1 MALSSL
7 RHPTAPQLILLSFAA
22 MILIGACLLSLP
34 IASQSGQSI
43 GFIDALFTATSA
55 NCVTGLVVVNTMTH
69 WTLFGKI
76 VIITLIQLGGLGF
89 MTVATGLMTLLRQ
102 RISLRNRTTIQT
114 SFNQS
119 SVGGMVKLVRR
130 VLKYSAIIEGIGA
143 ILLTLIFYFGDFHYT
158 FLQSIGYGIFHAIS
172 AFCNAGFDIIGH
184 NSLVEFQTNG
194 PLLIVLMLLILL
206 GGLGFTV
213 LHELS
218 IFFKQRQFRLSRR
231 LTHLSLHTKLVLVTS
246 TGLFLFGIVIFLGLE
261 WNNPKTLGP
270 LSPLNKLLN
279 ATFESVTLRTAGF
292 DSLNQ
297 GGLTDYAKLIGST
310 LMFIGGSPAS
320 TAGGI
325 KTISLAV
332 LFVAV
337 ISALRG
343 ERNLVIFNRRLPLE
357 ALQKALAISG
367 TLAILVLLTVLI
379 LHFSEA
385 NNPFH
390 PQILDLI
397 FETSSAAGTVG
408 VTTGMTPTL
417 SPVGKIVLA
426 LCMFIGRLSPM
437 TVAIALNGRLHT
449 DHHIDYPEENI
460 IVG

>member
-158 FLQSIGYGIFHAIS
+158 FLQSVGYGIFHAIS

-194 PLLIVLMLLILL
+194 PLLIVLMLL
-206 GGLGFTV
+206 
-213 LHELS
+213 
-218 IFFKQRQFRLSRR
+218 
-231 LTHLSLHTKLVLVTS
+231 
-246 TGLFLFGIVIFLGLE
+246 
-261 WNNPKTLGP
+261 
-270 LSPLNKLLN
+270 
-279 ATFESVTLRTAGF
+279 
-292 DSLNQ
+292 
-297 GGLTDYAKLIGST
+297 
-310 LMFIGGSPAS
+310 
-320 TAGGI
+320 
-325 KTISLAV
+325 
-332 LFVAV
+332 
-337 ISALRG
+337 
-343 ERNLVIFNRRLPLE
+343 
-357 ALQKALAISG
+357 
-367 TLAILVLLTVLI
+367 
-379 LHFSEA
+379 
-385 NNPFH
+385 
-390 PQILDLI
+390 
-397 FETSSAAGTVG
+397 
-408 VTTGMTPTL
+408 
-417 SPVGKIVLA
+417 
-426 LCMFIGRLSPM
+426 
-437 TVAIALNGRLHT
+437 
-449 DHHIDYPEENI
+449 
-460 IVG
+460 